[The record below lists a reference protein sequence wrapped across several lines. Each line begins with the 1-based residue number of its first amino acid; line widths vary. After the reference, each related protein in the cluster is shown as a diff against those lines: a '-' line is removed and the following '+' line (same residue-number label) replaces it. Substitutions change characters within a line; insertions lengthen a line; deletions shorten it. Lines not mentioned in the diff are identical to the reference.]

1 MLGVFQLVECSAL
14 VFNLNTT
21 LVQLKQ
27 RLFVVV
33 EVYGVINLFLLE
45 LFELLLLLPNMFLLG
60 LDEVQYFWSDPSQ
73 SIVAAVLIPS
83 YLLEN
88 FFI

>member
-1 MLGVFQLVECSAL
+1 LLGVFQLVECSAL
-14 VFNLNTT
+14 IFNLNTT

-60 LDEVQYFWSDPSQ
+60 LDKVQYFWSDPGQ
-73 SIVAAVLIPS
+73 PIVAAVLIPS